1 MSTSQAVAVVPQS
14 TVEEIA
20 RTHEEAL
27 HLAERSLERA
37 LRVGELLHQVRS
49 TFPKR
54 AGKGEG
60 FETWVED
67 TLPFSGRMARNYIRA
82 WEHRTELNLAAS
94 FKDNLRLLAAPKAIP
109 ATGFRNDED
118 EADSPVPTMEVKATW
133 TASPD
138 TKPLEGKDEARA
150 QELAV
155 FFNVDVAKARA
166 WVQAKKA
173 KPKKNK
179 QGAKDAKKLVAVTV
193 RFLPDEVDM
202 MEAVARAQSKQLGK
216 IVPLAEIAREH
227 HRLGSTR
234 FAKKYAEH
242 LPTTTKENTRE
253 PIKKA

>member
-1 MSTSQAVAVVPQS
+1 MSTIQSVAVVPQR
-14 TVEEIA
+14 TVDEIA
-20 RTHEEAL
+20 RAHEEAL
-27 HLAERSLERA
+27 SLAERSLERA
-37 LRVGELLHQVRS
+37 LRVGELLHHVRS

-60 FETWVED
+60 FETWVES

-82 WEHRTELNLAAS
+82 FEHRAELNLAVT

-109 ATGFRNDED
+109 ETGFRNDPD
-118 EADSPVPTMEVKATW
+118 EVDSPAPTMEVQATW

-138 TKPLEGKDEARA
+138 TKPLEGKDEAKA

-173 KPKKNK
+173 KPKKTK
-179 QGAKDAKKLVAVTV
+179 RRAQDANKLVAVTV
-193 RFLPDEVDM
+193 RFAPDEVDM
-202 MEAVARAQSKQLGK
+202 MEAVARAVSKQVGK
-216 IVPLAEIAREH
+216 IVPLAQIAREH

-242 LPTTTKENTRE
+242 IPHHQQGNTRE